1 MRGSLRRP
9 GVVTLLGLLIF
20 TAGCAPQAPPSSP
33 AAGGQ
38 GSISSAPS
46 APKVLSIAIQRE
58 PGSLGIT
65 LGESGVAGGA
75 ANVDPI
81 VHNGLTAEFETNKYR
96 PQLAEELPSVERGTW
111 KLNPD
116 GSMDT
121 TLKIRPNIK
130 WHDGTPVTMSDVLFS
145 FEVYRD
151 PDFPTRNAG
160 KPLMESVAAVDDSAF
175 TVHWSK
181 TYVYAEEGSG
191 LGGVVMLPRHLL
203 ENVYRTD
210 KDAFFNSPLHTDQ
223 FVGLGP
229 YRLAQWDRGVQI
241 EFTRF
246 DNYYFGRPPL
256 DRVIVRIVGD
266 PNTMVANILSGAV
279 DVVLPTG
286 GTSDMDAAM
295 EVQQRWQGTG
305 NQVRFDA
312 KPQFEQLE
320 LQHNPQYARPI
331 NGMTV
336 RDVRAALYQAIDRP
350 TLTQVMTGGIAPVA
364 DSWFTPEDG
373 LRRELEQAI
382 PKFPYDLARAQQ
394 LLTGVGWVKGADGIL
409 VHQGTGDRFEI
420 QIQGQAGP
428 GVEKEANAIAD
439 GWKAVGARVEFDL
452 VPPARAGDAEYQA
465 TRPGP
470 RITSPSADLY
480 YQNRLHSNQA
490 ATAANR
496 WTGRNRGG
504 YSNPTVDALLDRMN
518 VTIDARERLDLHR
531 QLLQEQMG
539 DVAVYPLYWE
549 VAPILML
556 KGINGPRAVRNQV
569 TVNIFDWTKE

>member
-1 MRGSLRRP
+1 MRLAKRTPLMMVMIGL
-9 GVVTLLGLLIF
+9 LLG
-20 TAGCAPQAPPSSP
+20 ACAAPAQP
-33 AAGGQ
+33 AQPAGGSQ
-38 GSISSAPS
+38 GSAPS
-46 APKVLSIAIQRE
+46 APAAPKVLTMAIQRE
-58 PGSLGIT
+58 PGTIGIT
-65 LGESGVAGGA
+65 VGESGVAGGA
-75 ANVDPI
+75 ANIDPI
-81 VHNGLTAEFETNKYR
+81 VHNALTAEFETNKYR
-96 PQLAEELPSVERGTW
+96 AQLLTDLPSVERGTW
-111 KLNPD
+111 KLNAD

-121 TLKIRPNIK
+121 TLKIRPNVK
-130 WHDGTPVTMSDVLFS
+130 WHDGTPFTMADVMFS

-151 PDFPTRNAG
+151 PDFPSRNAG
-160 KPLMESVAAVDDSAF
+160 KPLMESVTQVDDSTF
-175 TVHWSK
+175 NVHWSK

-191 LGGVVMLPRHLL
+191 LGGVPMIPRHLL
-203 ENVYRTD
+203 EQTYRTD
-210 KDAFFNSPLHTDQ
+210 KDAFFNSPHHTDQ

-229 YRLAQWDRGVQI
+229 YKMVKWERGVQFD
-241 EFTRF
+241 FTRF
-246 DNYYFGRPPL
+246 DDYFMGRPPL

-266 PNTMVANILSGAV
+266 PNTMVANILSGNV

-320 LQHNPQYARPI
+320 LQHNPQFSRPV

-364 DSWFTPEDG
+364 DSWFTPNDG
-373 LRRELEQAI
+373 LRKDLESSI
-382 PKFPYDLARAQQ
+382 PQFPYDLARAQQ
-394 LLTGVGWVKGADGIL
+394 LLTGAGWVKGADGIL
-409 VHQGTGDRFEI
+409 VHQGTGDRFII

-428 GVEKEANAIAD
+428 GTEKEANAIAD
-439 GWKAVGARVEFDL
+439 GWKSVGAQVEFDL
-452 VPPARAGDAEYQA
+452 VPPARAGDAEVQA

-480 YQNRLHSNQA
+480 YQNRLHSSQA

-504 YSNPTVDALLDRMN
+504 YNNPQVDALLDRMN
-518 VTIDARERLDLHR
+518 ETIDARERLNLHR
-531 QLLQEQMG
+531 QLLQAQMG

-569 TVNIFDWTKE
+569 TVNIFEWTKE

>member
-1 MRGSLRRP
+1 MRLAKRTPLMMVMIGL
-9 GVVTLLGLLIF
+9 LLG
-20 TAGCAPQAPPSSP
+20 ACAAPAQP
-33 AAGGQ
+33 AQPAGGSQ
-38 GSISSAPS
+38 GSAPS
-46 APKVLSIAIQRE
+46 APAAPKVLTMAIQRE
-58 PGSLGIT
+58 PGTIGIT
-65 LGESGVAGGA
+65 VGESGVAGGA
-75 ANVDPI
+75 ANIDPI
-81 VHNGLTAEFETNKYR
+81 VHNALTAEFETNKYR
-96 PQLAEELPSVERGTW
+96 AQLLTDLPSVERGTW
-111 KLNPD
+111 KLNAD

-121 TLKIRPNIK
+121 TLKIRPNVK
-130 WHDGTPVTMSDVLFS
+130 WHDGTPFTMADVMFS

-151 PDFPTRNAG
+151 PDFPSRNAG
-160 KPLMESVAAVDDSAF
+160 KPLMESVTQVDDSTF
-175 TVHWSK
+175 NVHWSK

-191 LGGVVMLPRHLL
+191 LGGVPMIPRHLL
-203 ENVYRTD
+203 EQTYRTD
-210 KDAFFNSPLHTDQ
+210 KDAFFNSPHHTDQ

-229 YRLAQWDRGVQI
+229 YKMVKWERGVQFD
-241 EFTRF
+241 FTRF
-246 DNYYFGRPPL
+246 DDYFMGRPPL

-266 PNTMVANILSGAV
+266 PNTMVANILSGNV

-320 LQHNPQYARPI
+320 LQHNPQFSRPV

-364 DSWFTPEDG
+364 DSWFTPNDG
-373 LRRELEQAI
+373 LRKDLESSI
-382 PKFPYDLARAQQ
+382 PQFPYDLARAQQ
-394 LLTGVGWVKGADGIL
+394 LLTGAGWVKGADGIL
-409 VHQGTGDRFEI
+409 VHQGTGDRFVI

-428 GVEKEANAIAD
+428 GTEKEANAIAD
-439 GWKAVGARVEFDL
+439 GWKSVGAQVEFDL
-452 VPPARAGDAEYQA
+452 VPPARAGDAEVQA
-465 TRPGP
+465 TRSGP

-504 YSNPTVDALLDRMN
+504 YNNPQVDALLDRMN
-518 VTIDARERLDLHR
+518 ETIDARERLNLHR
-531 QLLQEQMG
+531 QLLQAQMG

-569 TVNIFDWTKE
+569 TVNIFEWTKEM